1 MAIRYHLRLMAV
13 VVKNI
18 RILLIGCAVSL
29 CGFSFAD
36 VEEED
41 SGTLRIETETEEYS
55 ADIYLGNT
63 AEGKPA
69 QLRLPLPDS
78 ISAFKTSPQEKK
90 EFLSLL
96 HEKELPDCYREARKK
111 LGAFSSKGAGDVNE
125 WMNVLSWD
133 ISGIVSRCGVKRKEL
148 CRIWAEYGAAVLKT
162 FRTQY
167 DPELKQKQARMK
179 EEYDKMSAERT
190 LRLVQE
196 RKLSLFCGA
205 DPRSIYYNN
214 KLLSNEDRNNNCKYH
229 LEKRL
234 EPAFV
239 EMLVRFY
246 PGQAGEVVKYL
257 KKAGYADQEIGDLI
271 DRTVGRD
278 GRTEFLYKG
287 DRERQHDRKIK
298 SRGSGHM
305 K

>member
-41 SGTLRIETETEEYS
+41 SGALRIETETEAYS

-96 HEKELPDCYREARKK
+96 HEK
-111 LGAFSSKGAGDVNE
+111 S
-125 WMNVLSWD
+125 
-133 ISGIVSRCGVKRKEL
+133 
-148 CRIWAEYGAAVLKT
+148 CRIVTGKRGRNLAPLVP
-162 FRTQY
+162 R
-167 DPELKQKQARMK
+167 EL
-179 EEYDKMSAERT
+179 
-190 LRLVQE
+190 
-196 RKLSLFCGA
+196 
-205 DPRSIYYNN
+205 
-214 KLLSNEDRNNNCKYH
+214 
-229 LEKRL
+229 
-234 EPAFV
+234 
-239 EMLVRFY
+239 EM
-246 PGQAGEVVKYL
+246 
-257 KKAGYADQEIGDLI
+257 
-271 DRTVGRD
+271 
-278 GRTEFLYKG
+278 
-287 DRERQHDRKIK
+287 
-298 SRGSGHM
+298 
-305 K
+305 